1 MRVCFS
7 PVIGFSMMLAAFLP
21 AAFAQAIPSCY
32 DNQSIQFP
40 PKNPNLASALESR
53 ANKRAVVV
61 LVDETAVLPAQVQS
75 IAKRINDNLY
85 KPLVASADHAG
96 MFYQVLKFSTFTG
109 KNFASTLVTGTLEP
123 GVRINPNAHST
134 LRASELA
141 TLNALLKKLNTCLLQ
156 QAKYG
161 LDKSNNAIL
170 TTMINGSLNIPNSDI
185 LVAMQ
190 QAGTVFKS
198 RKEEEKI
205 LIVISDMME
214 HSAYTSFYSKGG
226 DLKDINPKAELE
238 NLQKK
243 GFSADLTGVKVW
255 VLGGGYFPNPGTTQN
270 ASARNPQQVALL
282 EEFWTDFFKQS
293 KAVLMEFGKPEL
305 IGALPN

>member
-1 MRVCFS
+1 
-7 PVIGFSMMLAAFLP
+7 MMLAAFLP
-21 AAFAQAIPSCY
+21 AAFAQDIPSCY
-32 DNQSIQFP
+32 EDPNIQFP
-40 PKNPNLASALESR
+40 PQNPNLASALESR

-75 IAKRINDNLY
+75 IAKKANDSLY
-85 KPLVASADHAG
+85 KPLEASADHAG

-109 KNFASTLVTGTLEP
+109 KNFASTLVKGTIES
-123 GVRINPNAHST
+123 GVRLNPNAQST
-134 LRASELA
+134 LRTSELA
-141 TLNALLKKLNTCLLQ
+141 TLNALLKKLNTCLRGQ
-156 QAKYG
+156 VQYG
-161 LDKSNNAIL
+161 KDTSNNAIL
-170 TTMINGSLNIPNSDI
+170 ATMKNGAFNIPNSDI

-190 QAGTVFKS
+190 QAGTIFKS

-205 LIVISDMME
+205 LLVISDMME

-226 DLKDINPKAELE
+226 DLKDINAKAELE

-243 GFSADLTGVKVW
+243 SFSADLTGVKVW
-255 VLGGGYFPNPGTTQN
+255 VLGGGYFPNPGTSQN

-305 IGALPN
+305 IGALP